1 MTALVATEYSAQ
13 IVWLG
18 VITQRKSVELQTE
31 ARSFI
36 KIDWNGVLGSATV
49 AEHDFLMF
57 ACRSSTIRVLK
68 YLMCDS

>member
-18 VITQRKSVELQTE
+18 VVTQRKSVELQTE

-36 KIDWNGVLGSATV
+36 KLIGTEFWVVPTV

-57 ACRSSTIRVLK
+57 ACPNSTIRVLK